1 MAVASQT
8 VSFKLPED
16 EVAELEREANQ
27 ENKSRSEFIRS
38 VLRAR
43 HIKDDLDDQVITKQE
58 KDEMEQTIK
67 ELKRQRDEYEE
78 RMRIAKA
85 QVESM
90 EGTIEQ
96 TASEAVQAVRGEYKQ
111 QIRELKEENKAL
123 RGEDKLQLI
132 DKTGEWAENTREL
145 METTPTAEDLESIEE
160 TIEEK
165 TDRQWRGTTEQR
177 ELVMELRDEIRDELR
192 QEVRHARPLT
202 VKALDWIR
210 RRLP

>member
-1 MAVASQT
+1 MAVALQT

-16 EVAELEREANQ
+16 EVAELEHEANQ

-58 KDEMEQTIK
+58 RDEMEQTIK

-90 EGTIEQ
+90 EGTIEE

-111 QIRELKEENKAL
+111 QVRELKEENKAL
-123 RGEDKLQLI
+123 REEDKLQLI

>member
-1 MAVASQT
+1 
-8 VSFKLPED
+8 LPED

-67 ELKRQRDEYEE
+67 KLKRQRDEYEE